1 MTMPGAEAHI
11 NAQSQDE
18 SHVMIDYFTD
28 ITLPIPTM
36 VSAETQLYK
45 TKAEPN
51 YVSNHR
57 DYDYNPESQLHCNLA
72 TMAINNRYDDE
83 VVDGATNFQRE
94 IAVSTRSNPTDKS
107 KPTESQSTKTH
118 REVDRDV
125 YREVDQDSTEAAYR
139 ERNHEVDQMVT
150 EADFERRLPSQRHL
164 PMTTD

>member
-11 NAQSQDE
+11 NAQIQDE

-45 TKAEPN
+45 TQAEPN

-57 DYDYNPESQLHCNLA
+57 DYDYNPELQLHCNLA
-72 TMAINNRYDDE
+72 TMAINNGYDDE

-94 IAVSTRSNPTDKS
+94 IALSTRSNPTDKS

-118 REVDRDV
+118 Q
-125 YREVDQDSTEAAYR
+125 EVDQDSTEAAYQ
-139 ERNHEVDQMVT
+139 ERNHEVDRMVT